1 MLHRNRK
8 KLRFKKFPIY
18 LRHHAADRFFLQPTT
33 ASIMTT
39 LTVKNRHNNR
49 LRAGH
54 LWVFSNEL
62 ESIPTDLPAGSL
74 VEVRSAGGHN
84 YGTAL
89 FNPNSL
95 IAARLLVSNVQELD
109 MAFFRQRLEEAY
121 ALRQRLFPH
130 ETSYRLVFGESD
142 FLPGLVIDR
151 YSDAEADYFVLQTL
165 SVGMDMRKDTICEAL
180 RSVFPN
186 TKAIIEKNNSALR
199 KHDGLDQ
206 RESVLWGEVPE
217 KIQMTENGVV
227 SALSLMEGQKTGYF
241 LDQKLNRL
249 KVKELASGLRVLD
262 CFTNQG
268 GFALHAAL
276 GGAVSALGLDSS
288 ASAIERCRTNAQV
301 NKVDEKTTFECEE
314 VLDYLHAAA
323 DRFTTSGERLWDM
336 IILDPP
342 AFAKSRAQV
351 PQAKRGYAKINR
363 MALRIL
369 PPGGFLVT
377 GSCSHHVSEETLLG
391 VIQEEAQRERRRL
404 RLVFRGGQS
413 PCHPVL
419 ASMPETAYLKFFV
432 FEVV

>member
-1 MLHRNRK
+1 
-8 KLRFKKFPIY
+8 
-18 LRHHAADRFFLQPTT
+18 
-33 ASIMTT
+33 
-39 LTVKNRHNNR
+39 
-49 LRAGH
+49 
-54 LWVFSNEL
+54 
-62 ESIPTDLPAGSL
+62 
-74 VEVRSAGGHN
+74 
-84 YGTAL
+84 
-89 FNPNSL
+89 
-95 IAARLLVSNVQELD
+95 
-109 MAFFRQRLEEAY
+109 
-121 ALRQRLFPH
+121 
-130 ETSYRLVFGESD
+130 VFGESD

>member
-1 MLHRNRK
+1 
-8 KLRFKKFPIY
+8 
-18 LRHHAADRFFLQPTT
+18 
-33 ASIMTT
+33 MTS
-39 LTVKNRHNNR
+39 LTVKNRHNTR

-62 ESIPTDLPAGSL
+62 ESIPTDLLAGSL
-74 VEVRSAGGHN
+74 VEVRSAGGHS

-95 IAARLLVSNVQELD
+95 IAARLLVSDAQELD
-109 MAFFRQRLEEAY
+109 VAFFAQRLGEAF
-121 ALRQRLFPH
+121 ALRQRIFPH
-130 ETSYRLVFGESD
+130 ESSYRIVFGESD

-151 YSDAEADYFVLQTL
+151 YSDGTTGSDYFVMQTL
-165 SVGMDMRKDTICEAL
+165 SVGMDIRKDVIVEAL
-180 RSVFPN
+180 RTVFPQ

-206 RESVLWGEVPE
+206 REGVLWGAVPTE
-217 KIQMTENGVV
+217 IQMTENGVL
-227 SALSLMEGQKTGYF
+227 SALSLIEGQKTGYF

-249 KVKELASGLRVLD
+249 KVKELSKGLRVLD

-268 GFALHAAL
+268 GFALHAVA

-288 ASAIERCRTNAQV
+288 LSAIERCRLNAER
-301 NKVDEKTTFECEE
+301 NGMEGRALFECEE

-323 DRFTTSGERLWDM
+323 ERFTTSGERLWDM

-351 PQAKRGYAKINR
+351 SQAKRGYAKINR

-369 PPGGFLVT
+369 PRGGFLVT

-419 ASMPETAYLKFFV
+419 ASMPETEYLKFFI

>member
-1 MLHRNRK
+1 M
-8 KLRFKKFPIY
+8 
-18 LRHHAADRFFLQPTT
+18 T
-33 ASIMTT
+33 A
-39 LTVKNRHNNR
+39 LTVKNRHNTR

-74 VEVRSAGGHN
+74 VEVRSAGGHS

-95 IAARLLVSNVQELD
+95 IAARLLVSDAQELD
-109 MAFFRQRLEEAY
+109 VAFFAQRLGEAF
-121 ALRQRLFPH
+121 ALRQRIFPH
-130 ETSYRLVFGESD
+130 ESSYRLVFGESD

-151 YSDAEADYFVLQTL
+151 YSDGSTGSDYFVLQTL
-165 SVGMDMRKDTICEAL
+165 SVGMDIRKDTIVEAL
-180 RSVFPN
+180 RTVFPQ

-206 RESVLWGEVPE
+206 RESVLWGEVPTE
-217 KIQMTENGVV
+217 IQMTENGVL

-249 KVKELASGLRVLD
+249 KVKELSKGLRVLD

-268 GFALHAAL
+268 GFALHAVA

-288 ASAIERCRTNAQV
+288 LSAIERCRLNAER
-301 NKVDEKTTFECEE
+301 NGMEGRAIFECEE

-323 DRFTTSGERLWDM
+323 ERFTTSGEKLWDM

-369 PPGGFLVT
+369 PRGGFLVT

-419 ASMPETAYLKFFV
+419 ASMPETEYLKFFI

>member
-1 MLHRNRK
+1 
-8 KLRFKKFPIY
+8 
-18 LRHHAADRFFLQPTT
+18 
-33 ASIMTT
+33 MTT
-39 LTVKNRHNNR
+39 LTVKNRHNTR

-62 ESIPTDLPAGSL
+62 ESIPTDFPAGSL
-74 VEVRSAGGHN
+74 VEVRSAGGHS

-95 IAARLLVSNVQELD
+95 IAARLLVSDAQELD
-109 MAFFRQRLEEAY
+109 VKFFAQRLGEAL
-121 ALRQRLFPH
+121 ALRQRVFPH

-151 YSDAEADYFVLQTL
+151 YADGSTGSDYFVLQTL
-165 SVGMDMRKDTICEAL
+165 SVGMDIRKDAIAEAL
-180 RSVFPN
+180 RTVFPQ

-206 RESVLWGEVPE
+206 REGVLWGAVPTE
-217 KIQMTENGVV
+217 IQMTENGVL

-249 KVKELASGLRVLD
+249 KVKELSKGLRVLD

-268 GFALHAAL
+268 GFALHAVA

-288 ASAIERCRTNAQV
+288 LSAIERCRLNAERNDMV
-301 NKVDEKTTFECEE
+301 GKATFECEE

-323 DRFTTSGERLWDM
+323 ERFTASGEKPWDM
-336 IILDPP
+336 VILDPP

-351 PQAKRGYAKINR
+351 SQAKRGYAKINR

-369 PPGGFLVT
+369 PRGGFLVT

-419 ASMPETAYLKFFV
+419 ASMPETEYLKFFI